1 MDLLERI
8 LDGGIRFDAAD
19 ALILS
24 WEPIDEAIRVSMLNG
39 VVKRRARREKEGS
52 ARVSSPVIGTE
63 VVTALKV
70 KDFARIHATMEE
82 SKNILAESRRQLGRA
97 SAIVRALQE
106 LEVTICC
113 TPRPRVTRC
122 FRKGEP
128 RLAELPGSE

>member
-52 ARVSSPVIGTE
+52 A
-63 VVTALKV
+63 A
-70 KDFARIHATMEE
+70 
-82 SKNILAESRRQLGRA
+82 
-97 SAIVRALQE
+97 
-106 LEVTICC
+106 
-113 TPRPRVTRC
+113 
-122 FRKGEP
+122 
-128 RLAELPGSE
+128 